1 MSPVNNYLPSV
12 QETLHQFD
20 ELLGTDTHVSSRP
33 HPQGEVFA
41 ACQGAAKLLGLSGNP
56 VRGSAG
62 PDASIDEV
70 AKTLGLCARPVAL
83 SGPWWMQDHGV
94 MVVREAATQKP
105 LLLRSSQ
112 LREPM
117 AFTGP
122 GHWGDYKGLTR
133 EVAQGLETTGVALY
147 PLLPDAAQTF
157 SGILRKVLRL
167 YPFEV
172 VAYLAL
178 TVIIALLS
186 YSVPVASGMVI
197 DHAVPHRN
205 ETLLL
210 AVVAVVVS
218 CNLIMLA
225 LRYTTELIVQ
235 RMEAAA
241 GTHLQAGVLERLFR
255 LPLKF
260 FSTYNNADLMRRF
273 TSLESARR
281 TTLRMLVTTSMDVVT
296 LLIGLGTL
304 TFYFPLGALAVA
316 GVAVLSLLLAWWLG
330 KLSFAAYTE
339 GEAMTTNVLTVVY
352 ELVANML
359 PIRMFGAERRAFD
372 RWRDNFVEM
381 RRRTVRSA
389 RYANLYSAFQQAS
402 GLLTLGLVFAI
413 VAYSVKPND
422 GATVGYYVAF
432 VGSLSLV
439 TGAVTSLAST
449 LMAVFGLMPA
459 VNMAVT
465 ILTAVPESVAARKRP
480 QALTGEVELA
490 GLSFRYSDESPWVL
504 EDLSLVI
511 RPGEFLGVVGS
522 SGCGK
527 STLVRL
533 LLGLLP
539 PRKGQIYFDKNDLA
553 AVDLDLLRQQC
564 GVVLQDYRMFSGSIL
579 ENIAAG
585 RELEMDQVLAVLD
598 TIGMGDFVKALPM
611 GIHTIIGE
619 STTAFSGGQVQLMAL
634 ARALAGNPKLL
645 IFDEATSAL
654 DSLSLKAVGDVIGK
668 LPITRIM
675 FTHRL
680 GTLKDCDRIVVLD
693 QGCVAQQGTFN
704 ELMQQSEFFKVLS
717 NPEAG

>member
-1 MSPVNNYLPSV
+1 MSDRSSYLPSV

-20 ELLGTDTHVSSRP
+20 ELLGTDTRVSSRP

-62 PDASIDEV
+62 PDAGIEDV
-70 AKTLGLCARPVAL
+70 ARTLGLCARPVAL
-83 SGPWWMQDHGV
+83 SGQWWTHDHGV

-122 GHWGDYKGLTR
+122 GQWGHYQGLTR
-133 EVAQGLETTGVALY
+133 EVALGLETTGVALY

-172 VAYLAL
+172 AAYLTL
-178 TVIIALLS
+178 TIIIALLS

-197 DHAVPHRN
+197 DHAVPHRD
-205 ETLLL
+205 ETLLI

-225 LRYTTELIVQ
+225 LRYTAEFIVQ

-260 FSTYNNADLMRRF
+260 FSIYNNADLMRRL

-281 TTLRMLVTTSMDVVT
+281 AVLRMLVNTSMDVVT

-304 TFYFPLGALAVA
+304 SFYFPLGALAVT
-316 GVAVLSLLLAWWLG
+316 GVALLSLLLAYWLG
-330 KLSFAAYTE
+330 NLSFAAYAE
-339 GEAMTTNVLTVVY
+339 GEAMTTNVMTVVY

-381 RRRTVRSA
+381 RRRMVRSS

-413 VAYSVKPND
+413 VAYSVKPDD
-422 GATVGYYVAF
+422 GVTVGHYVAF

-439 TGAVTSLAST
+439 TGAVNSLAST
-449 LMAVFGLMPA
+449 LMSVFSLQPS

-480 QALTGEVELA
+480 PALTGEVEIA

-504 EDLSLVI
+504 SDLSLSI
-511 RPGEFLGVVGS
+511 RPGEFVGIVGS

-527 STLVRL
+527 STLVKL

-539 PRKGQIYFDKNDLA
+539 PVKGQVYYDKNDLA
-553 AVDLDLLRQQC
+553 AVDLDLFRQQC
-564 GVVLQDYRMFSGSIL
+564 GVMLQESRMFSGSIL
-579 ENIAAG
+579 ENVAAG
-585 RELEMDQVLAVLD
+585 RELGMDQVLAVLD

-611 GIHTIIGE
+611 GIHTVIGE

-654 DSLSLKAVGDVIGK
+654 DNISLKAVGEVIGK
-668 LPITRIM
+668 LPITRII

-680 GTLKDCDRIVVLD
+680 GTLKDCDRIIVLD
-693 QGCVAQQGTFN
+693 QGGIAQQGTFD
-704 ELMQQSEFFKVLS
+704 ELMQQSKFFQALS
-717 NPEAG
+717 NPEAR